1 MAEQMTDRR
10 EINAG
15 FQQRHGRAVPHAVW
29 MEPLLAQIRNVVSCA
44 LQALAKDVA
53 DAESRQRCTPMI
65 EEDVCLRLRFWV
77 SMRLPRY
84 I

>member
-1 MAEQMTDRR
+1 VAEQMTDRR